1 MPKFIRKKRSFP
13 GQPEGRAGDRPDRYG
28 RPGTDARTR
37 VGTAVRNDEGKHRR
51 QAAAG
56 DKKTGIRL
64 RVSGNFC
71 GPRALLF
78 FRHRRSAVPT
88 SGSGTSC
95 RDPSL
100 KGIGPLRAGVI
111 PAVRVPAWDDGCGC
125 SRRLAQ
131 AMHELVEIFLVEED
145 LMPVVGR
152 PAFGIDRLATLRDG
166 QEIVISSRSPDIE
179 KIGAPTRL
187 DCFRED
193 LVFMKFLPFAARCK

>member
-56 DKKTGIRL
+56 DKKPESAFAYPVTL
-64 RVSGNFC
+64 RAP
-71 GPRALLF
+71 GPLV
-78 FRHRRSAVPT
+78 FRHRRSAVPI
-88 SGSGTSC
+88 SGSGTSR

-125 SRRLAQ
+125 SRA
-131 AMHELVEIFLVEED
+131 
-145 LMPVVGR
+145 
-152 PAFGIDRLATLRDG
+152 
-166 QEIVISSRSPDIE
+166 SRS
-179 KIGAPTRL
+179 GHARTCRN
-187 DCFRED
+187 
-193 LVFMKFLPFAARCK
+193 LPCRGRSYAGRRSSCLRHRPSCDSP